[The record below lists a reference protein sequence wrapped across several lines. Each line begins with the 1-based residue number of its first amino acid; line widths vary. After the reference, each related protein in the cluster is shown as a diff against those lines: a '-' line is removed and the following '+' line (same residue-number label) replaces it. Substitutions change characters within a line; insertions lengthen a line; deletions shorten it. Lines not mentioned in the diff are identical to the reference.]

1 MDVSGR
7 RVPALPYEGMEQIM
21 KRFAKLAIAAT
32 LAMALV
38 GCGGTAADQAQA
50 DDTVGEAITETT
62 DEEASAPATL
72 GGWQVYGEPASNL
85 APEQADIFQKA
96 TGDLLGVSYHPIAVI
111 GQQVVAGTNYA
122 YLCQATAVT
131 PDAQAEWVVAVV
143 YVDLEGNASLTGV
156 NAIDLADLHTVE
168 PGATEAVGAWAVAEP
183 AMAAT
188 LPDDAQ
194 AAFDAA
200 AEQQDLELVAQALLG
215 TQVVSGT
222 NYQVLCLGHAA
233 DEPYQVYDLTLYQ
246 DLEGNVQIV
255 SMDALDL
262 GFYVTMD
269 VAE

>member
-1 MDVSGR
+1 
-7 RVPALPYEGMEQIM
+7 M
-21 KRFAKLAIAAT
+21 KRFAQLAIAAT

-38 GCGGTAADQAQA
+38 GCGGTAAGQAQA
-50 DDTVGEAITETT
+50 DDTADEAITETT
-62 DEEASAPATL
+62 DEEEASAPATM

-85 APEQADIFQKA
+85 TPEQADIFQQA
-96 TGDLLGVSYHPIAVI
+96 TGDLLGVSYHPVAVI

-168 PGATEAVGAWAVAEP
+168 AGATEAVGAWAVAEP

-246 DLEGNVQIV
+246 DLEGNVQIT